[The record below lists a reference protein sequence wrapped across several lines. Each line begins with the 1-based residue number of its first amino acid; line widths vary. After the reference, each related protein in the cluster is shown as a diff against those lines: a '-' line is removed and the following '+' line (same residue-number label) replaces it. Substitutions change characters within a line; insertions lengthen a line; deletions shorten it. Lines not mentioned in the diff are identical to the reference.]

1 MNSSIPNLE
10 QVEKQIDAAK
20 RIQDKVKNED
30 FDWGLLLPQKEKS
43 LHLGYLIAAITS
55 YFVATGLIIFYNDDS
70 GKAYKIIFS
79 VGLMSVLW
87 LACCAHL
94 RFKKATV
101 TSMASIIPAI
111 IFFVSSGILTPEEAV
126 DDIKG
131 ALGQDT
137 SGAQSQDKVLQSKTN
152 TYEP

>member
-1 MNSSIPNLE
+1 MNSSTPNLE
-10 QVEKQIDAAK
+10 QVEKQIDAVK

-43 LHLGYLIAAITS
+43 LHLGYLIAAIIS
-55 YFVATGLIIFYNDDS
+55 YFVATGLIIFYNDEA
-70 GKAYKIIFS
+70 GKAYKIIFAI
-79 VGLMSVLW
+79 GLMSVLW

-101 TSMASIIPAI
+101 TSMASILPAI

-131 ALGQDT
+131 VLGQDT
-137 SGAQSQDKVLQSKTN
+137 SGTQPQDNDPQTKN
-152 TYEP
+152 